1 MRGTRV
7 RALVR
12 EDPTCHG
19 ATKPMVVKTFMDMD
33 QDSED
38 EKQQYLPLAL
48 HLASEFFLRNPNK
61 DVRLLVACCLAD
73 IFRIYAPEAPYTSH
87 DKLKDIFLFITR
99 QLKGLEDTKS
109 PQFNRYFYL
118 LENLAWVKSYNICFE
133 LEDCNEIFIQLF
145 RTLFSVIN
153 NSHNKKVQMHM
164 LDLMSSIIME
174 GDGVTQELLD
184 SILINLIPAHKNL
197 NKQSFDLAKVLL
209 KRTVQTIE
217 ACIANFFNQVL
228 VLGRSSVS
236 DLSEH
241 VFDLIQELFAI
252 DPHLLLSVMP
262 QLEFKLKVC
271 PSCSF
276 DTRGRLSTTS
286 GKAAALVRGPFAD
299 AALGTLLAQ
308 PTGQQEQQLFL
319 QEVHLQA
326 LQVQEPAQLQEP
338 PSNDGEERLA
348 VVRLLAKLF
357 GSKDSDL
364 ATQNRPLWQCFLGR
378 FNDIH
383 VPVRLESVKFASHC
397 LMNHPD
403 LAKDLTEYLKVRSHD
418 PEEAIR
424 HDVIVTIIT
433 AAKRDLA
440 LVNDQLLGFV
450 RERTL
455 DKRWRVRK
463 EAMMGLAQLYK
474 KYCLHGEAGKEAAEK
489 VSWIKDKLLHIY
501 YQNSIDDKLLVE
513 KIFAQYLVPHNLE
526 TEERMKCLYYL
537 YASLDP
543 NAVKA
548 LNEMWKCQ
556 NMLRSHVRE
565 LLDLHKQ
572 PTSEANCSA
581 MFGKLM
587 TIAKNLPDP
596 GKAQDFVKKFNQVLG
611 DDEKLRSQLE
621 LLISPTCSCKQA
633 DVCVREIARKL
644 ANPKQPTNPFL
655 EMVKFL
661 LERIAPVHIDSEAIS
676 ALVKLMNKSIE
687 GTADD
692 EEEGVS
698 PDTAIRS
705 GLELLKVLSFTHPT
719 SFHSAET
726 YESLLQCLRMEDDKV
741 AEAAIQIFRNT
752 GHKIETDL
760 PQIRSTLIPIL
771 HQKAKRGTPHQAKQ
785 AVHCIHAIFTNKEV
799 QLAQIFEPL
808 SRSLNADVP
817 EQLITPLVSLGHISM
832 LAPDQFASP
841 MKSVVANFIV
851 KDLLMNDRS
860 TGEKNGKLWSPDE
873 EVSPEVLAKVQAI
886 KLLVRWLL
894 GMKNNQSKSANSTL
908 RLLSAMLVS
917 EGDLTEQKKISKSDM
932 SRLRLAAGSAIM
944 KLAQEPCYHEIITP
958 EQFQLCALV
967 INDECYQ
974 VRQIFAQKLHKAL
987 VKLLLPLEY
996 MAIFALCAK
1005 DPVKERRAH
1014 ARQCL
1019 LKNISIRREYIKQNP
1034 MATEKLLSLLPEY
1047 VVPYMI
1053 HLLAHDPD
1061 FTRSQDVD
1069 QLRDIKECLWF
1080 MLEVLMTKNENNSHA
1095 FMKKMAENIKLTKD
1109 AQSPDESKTN
1119 EKLYTVCDVALCV
1132 INSKSALC
1140 NADSPKDPVLPMKF
1154 FTQPEKDFCNDKSYI
1169 SEETRVL
1176 LLTGKP
1182 KPAGVLGAVNKPL
1195 SATGRKP
1202 YVRSTGAETGSNINV
1217 NSELNPSTG
1226 NRSRQFFS
1234 PIVFVTITH
1243 YLVHLSVSFL
1253 KALEQSSEAAETGV
1267 SENEENPVRIISVT
1281 PVKNIDPVKNKEINS
1296 DQAAQGNI
1304 SSDRGK
1310 KRTVTAA
1317 GAENI
1322 QQKADEKVDESG
1334 PPAPSKPR
1342 RGRRPKSESQGNAT
1356 RNDDINKPLS
1366 KGRKR
1371 AAVNQESPGGLEAGN
1386 AKAPKLQDIAKKAA
1400 PAERQID
1407 LQRSQVLGS
1416 DGDSLWDI
1424 ESSPGNSSSDLDRL
1438 KVCESSQEDT
1448 EDSELVKGSFLKVQ
1462 QAACRGFF
1470 DIILLNFIYYN
1481 INLILCKKK
1490 IHLQREKMKAKQKQA
1505 LASAKTWIQNDPE
1518 QKMKLTSKH
1527 TFCLEN

>member
-1 MRGTRV
+1 M
-7 RALVR
+7 
-12 EDPTCHG
+12 EFPQQQ
-19 ATKPMVVKTFMDMD
+19 KPAAGDGKITYPPGVKEITDKISNDEVVKRLKMVVKTYMDMD
-33 QDSED
+33 QDSEE
-38 EKQQYLPLAL
+38 EKQQYLALAL

-145 RTLFSVIN
+145 KTLFSVIN
-153 NSHNKKVQMHM
+153 NSHNQKVQMHM
-164 LDLMSSIIME
+164 MDLMSSIIME

-184 SILINLIPAHKNL
+184 TILINLIPAHKNL
-197 NKQSFDLAKVLL
+197 NKQAYDLAKTLL

-217 ACIANFFNQVL
+217 TCIANFFNQVL
-228 VLGRSSVS
+228 VMGKSSVS

-252 DPHLLLSVMP
+252 DPMLLTSVMP
-262 QLEFKLKVC
+262 QLEFKLK
-271 PSCSF
+271 
-276 DTRGRLSTTS
+276 
-286 GKAAALVRGPFAD
+286 
-299 AALGTLLAQ
+299 
-308 PTGQQEQQLFL
+308 
-319 QEVHLQA
+319 
-326 LQVQEPAQLQEP
+326 
-338 PSNDGEERLA
+338 SNDGEERLA

-357 GSKDSDL
+357 GAKDSEL
-364 ATQNRPLWQCFLGR
+364 ASQNRPLWQCFLGR

-383 VPVRLESVKFASHC
+383 VPVRLECVKFASHC

-403 LAKDLTEYLKVRSHD
+403 LARDLTEYLKVRSHD

-424 HDVIVTIIT
+424 HDVIVTIIN
-433 AAKRDLA
+433 AGKKDLN

-474 KYCLHGEAGKEAAEK
+474 KYCLHHEAGKESAQK
-489 VSWIKDKLLHIY
+489 ISWIKDKLLHIY

-513 KIFAQYLVPHNLE
+513 KIFAQYMVPHSLD
-526 TEERMKCLYYL
+526 TEEKMKCLYYL
-537 YASLDP
+537 YACLDT

-556 NMLRSHVRE
+556 NMLRSLVKE
-565 LLDLHKQ
+565 LLDLHKL
-572 PTSEANCSA
+572 PVSEANNTA

-587 TIAKNLPDP
+587 SIAKNLPDA
-596 GKAQDFVKKFNQVLG
+596 GKAQDFMKKFNQVLG
-611 DDEKLRSQLE
+611 EDEKLRVQLE
-621 LLISPTCSCKQA
+621 MLISPTCSCKQA
-633 DVCVREIARKL
+633 EICVREITRKL
-644 ANPKQPTNPFL
+644 TFPKQPTNPFL

-676 ALVKLMNKSIE
+676 ALVKLLNKSIE

-692 EEEGVS
+692 DEEGVT

-719 SFHSAET
+719 AFHSAET
-726 YESLLQCLRMEDDKV
+726 YESLLQCLKMEDEKV

-752 GHKIETDL
+752 GQKIETEL
-760 PQIRSTLIPIL
+760 QQIRSTLIPIL

-785 AVHCIHAIFTNKEV
+785 AVHCIHAIFNNKEV

-841 MKSVVANFIV
+841 MKSIVANFIV

-860 TGEKNGKLWSPDE
+860 VGNKNGKLWTTDE

-932 SRLRLAAGSAIM
+932 SRLRLAAGGAIM
-944 KLAQEPCYHEIITP
+944 KLAQEPCYHDIITP
-958 EQFQLCALV
+958 EQFQLCGLV

-974 VRQIFAQKLHKAL
+974 VRQIFAQKLHLAL
-987 VKLLLPLEY
+987 VKLMLPLEY
-996 MAIFALCAK
+996 LAVFALCAK

-1019 LKNISIRREYIKQNP
+1019 LKNISVRREYIKQNP
-1034 MATEKLLSLLPEY
+1034 LAQEKLVSLLPEY

-1061 FTRSQDVD
+1061 FTKPHEYE
-1069 QLRDIKECLWF
+1069 QLKDIKECLWF

-1095 FMKKMAENIKLTKD
+1095 FLRKM
-1109 AQSPDESKTN
+1109 
-1119 EKLYTVCDVALCV
+1119 KLYIVCDVALFV
-1132 INSKSALC
+1132 IANKSTACHL
-1140 NADSPKDPVLPMKF
+1140 DSPKDP
-1154 FTQPEKDFCNDKSYI
+1154 QDFKNDKEYLTT
-1169 SEETRVL
+1169 EMRQM

-1182 KPAGVLGAVNKPL
+1182 KPAPVLGAVNKTLTVPGRRIFTKTTTA
-1195 SATGRKP
+1195 SDTASNTSTNSSSAINKNSNAATESSESRAQENNENPVIKNDEGKKDEPSQNATTDAETEASPVKRRGRQPKTAAAAPAAAEKEGTAGTATGR
-1202 YVRSTGAETGSNINV
+1202 
-1217 NSELNPSTG
+1217 
-1226 NRSRQFFS
+1226 
-1234 PIVFVTITH
+1234 
-1243 YLVHLSVSFL
+1243 
-1253 KALEQSSEAAETGV
+1253 
-1267 SENEENPVRIISVT
+1267 
-1281 PVKNIDPVKNKEINS
+1281 
-1296 DQAAQGNI
+1296 
-1304 SSDRGK
+1304 
-1310 KRTVTAA
+1310 
-1317 GAENI
+1317 
-1322 QQKADEKVDESG
+1322 
-1334 PPAPSKPR
+1334 
-1342 RGRRPKSESQGNAT
+1342 
-1356 RNDDINKPLS
+1356 
-1366 KGRKR
+1366 GRKR
-1371 AAVNQESPGGLEAGN
+1371 AADANSNPSADSINIKMSKQQQQNDEGT
-1386 AKAPKLQDIAKKAA
+1386 K
-1400 PAERQID
+1400 RQID
-1407 LQRSQVLGS
+1407 LQRWPFVSRESVKVIEWQSAEETGRAVGTFALFL
-1416 DGDSLWDI
+1416 DSEGNTEIEL
-1424 ESSPGNSSSDLDRL
+1424 ESSPEAINCGREHKERYPLGRYQAY
-1438 KVCESSQEDT
+1438 QEGSFFWQAGRVQQWRQGRRAG
-1448 EDSELVKGSFLKVQ
+1448 SELVQSRLLLKQMLGRYSTRLSLLLVNNG
-1462 QAACRGFF
+1462 ARTVK
-1470 DIILLNFIYYN
+1470 DRKIL
-1481 INLILCKKK
+1481 
-1490 IHLQREKMKAKQKQA
+1490 
-1505 LASAKTWIQNDPE
+1505 
-1518 QKMKLTSKH
+1518 
-1527 TFCLEN
+1527 

>member
-1 MRGTRV
+1 MDFTQPKPAT
-7 RALVR
+7 ALCGVVSADGKIAYPPGVKEITDKITTDEMIKR
-12 EDPTCHG
+12 L
-19 ATKPMVVKTFMDMD
+19 KMVVKTFMDMD

-262 QLEFKLKVC
+262 QLEFKLK
-271 PSCSF
+271 
-276 DTRGRLSTTS
+276 
-286 GKAAALVRGPFAD
+286 
-299 AALGTLLAQ
+299 
-308 PTGQQEQQLFL
+308 
-319 QEVHLQA
+319 
-326 LQVQEPAQLQEP
+326 
-338 PSNDGEERLA
+338 SNDGEERLA

-433 AAKRDLA
+433 AAKRDLT

-501 YQNSIDDKLLVE
+501 YQNSIDD
-513 KIFAQYLVPHNLE
+513 
-526 TEERMKCLYYL
+526 
-537 YASLDP
+537 
-543 NAVKA
+543 
-548 LNEMWKCQ
+548 
-556 NMLRSHVRE
+556 
-565 LLDLHKQ
+565 
-572 PTSEANCSA
+572 SEANCSA

-633 DVCVREIARKL
+633 DICVREIARKL

-698 PDTAIRS
+698 PDSAIRS

-785 AVHCIHAIFTNKEV
+785 AVHCIHAIFSNKEV

-917 EGDLTEQKKISKSDM
+917 EGDLTEQKRISKSDM

-1095 FMKKMAENIKLTKD
+1095 FMKKMAENIKLTRD

-1182 KPAGVLGAVNKPL
+1182 KPTGVLGTVNKPL

-1202 YVRSTGAETGSNINV
+1202 YVRSAGTETGSNINA
-1217 NSELNPSTG
+1217 NSELSPSAG
-1226 NRSRQFFS
+1226 SRSR
-1234 PIVFVTITH
+1234 
-1243 YLVHLSVSFL
+1243 
-1253 KALEQSSEAAETGV
+1253 EQSSEASETGV

-1281 PVKNIDPVKNKEINS
+1281 PVKNIDTVKNKEINS
-1296 DQAAQGNI
+1296 DQPTQGNI

-1310 KRTVTAA
+1310 KRIVAAA

-1322 QQKADEKVDESG
+1322 QQKPDEIVDESG

-1356 RNDDINKPLS
+1356 KNDDLNKPTS

-1371 AAVNQESPGGLEAGN
+1371 AAGSQESPGGLEAGN
-1386 AKAPKLQDIAKKAA
+1386 AKAPKLQDGAKKAT

-1407 LQRSQVLGS
+1407 LQR
-1416 DGDSLWDI
+1416 
-1424 ESSPGNSSSDLDRL
+1424 
-1438 KVCESSQEDT
+1438 
-1448 EDSELVKGSFLKVQ
+1448 
-1462 QAACRGFF
+1462 
-1470 DIILLNFIYYN
+1470 
-1481 INLILCKKK
+1481 
-1490 IHLQREKMKAKQKQA
+1490 
-1505 LASAKTWIQNDPE
+1505 
-1518 QKMKLTSKH
+1518 
-1527 TFCLEN
+1527 

>member
-1 MRGTRV
+1 MEFPQQQKPAVEVVYPPGVKEITDKISNDE
-7 RALVR
+7 LVKR
-12 EDPTCHG
+12 L
-19 ATKPMVVKTFMDMD
+19 KVVVKTYMDMD
-33 QDSED
+33 QDSEE
-38 EKQQYLPLAL
+38 EKQQYLSLAL

-145 RTLFSVIN
+145 KTLFSVIN
-153 NSHNKKVQMHM
+153 NSHNQKVQMHM
-164 LDLMSSIIME
+164 MDLMSSIIME

-184 SILINLIPAHKNL
+184 TILINLIPAHKNL
-197 NKQSFDLAKVLL
+197 NKQAYDLAKTLL

-217 ACIANFFNQVL
+217 TCIANFFNQVL
-228 VLGRSSVS
+228 VMGKSSVS

-252 DPHLLLSVMP
+252 DPMLLTSVMP
-262 QLEFKLKVC
+262 QLEFKLK
-271 PSCSF
+271 
-276 DTRGRLSTTS
+276 
-286 GKAAALVRGPFAD
+286 
-299 AALGTLLAQ
+299 
-308 PTGQQEQQLFL
+308 
-319 QEVHLQA
+319 
-326 LQVQEPAQLQEP
+326 
-338 PSNDGEERLA
+338 SNDGEERLA

-357 GSKDSDL
+357 GAKDSEL
-364 ATQNRPLWQCFLGR
+364 ASQNRPLWQCFLGR

-383 VPVRLESVKFASHC
+383 VPVRLECVKFASHC

-424 HDVIVTIIT
+424 HDVIVTIIN
-433 AAKRDLA
+433 AGKKDLN

-474 KYCLHGEAGKEAAEK
+474 KYCLHHEAGKEYAQK
-489 VSWIKDKLLHIY
+489 ISWIKDKLLHIY

-513 KIFAQYLVPHNLE
+513 KIFAQYMVPHSLD
-526 TEERMKCLYYL
+526 TEEKMKCLYYL
-537 YASLDP
+537 YACLDT

-556 NMLRSHVRE
+556 NMLRGLVKE
-565 LLDLHKQ
+565 LLDLHKL
-572 PTSEANCSA
+572 PVSEANNAA
-581 MFGKLM
+581 MLGKLM
-587 TIAKNLPDP
+587 NIAKNLPDA
-596 GKAQDFVKKFNQVLG
+596 GKAQDFMKKFNQVLG
-611 DDEKLRSQLE
+611 EDEKLRVQLE
-621 LLISPTCSCKQA
+621 MLISPTCSCKQA
-633 DVCVREIARKL
+633 EICVREITRKL
-644 ANPKQPTNPFL
+644 TFPKQPTNPFL

-676 ALVKLMNKSIE
+676 ALVKLLNKSIE

-692 EEEGVS
+692 DDEGVT

-719 SFHSAET
+719 AFHSSET
-726 YESLLQCLRMEDDKV
+726 YESLLQCLKMEDDKV

-752 GHKIETDL
+752 GQKIETEL
-760 PQIRSTLIPIL
+760 QQIKSTLIPVL

-785 AVHCIHAIFTNKEV
+785 AVHCIHAIFNNKEV

-841 MKSVVANFIV
+841 MKSIVANFIV

-860 TGEKNGKLWSPDE
+860 VGNKNGKLWTTDE

-932 SRLRLAAGSAIM
+932 SRLRLAAGGAIM
-944 KLAQEPCYHEIITP
+944 KLAQEPCYHDIITP

-974 VRQIFAQKLHKAL
+974 VRQIFAQKLHLAL

-996 MAIFALCAK
+996 LAVFALCAK

-1019 LKNISIRREYIKQNP
+1019 LKNISVRREYIKQNQLSQ
-1034 MATEKLLSLLPEY
+1034 EKLISLLPEY
-1047 VVPYMI
+1047 VVPFMI
-1053 HLLAHDPD
+1053 HLLSHDPD
-1061 FTRSQDVD
+1061 FTKPHEYE
-1069 QLRDIKECLWF
+1069 QLKDIKECLWF

-1095 FMKKMAENIKLTKD
+1095 FLRKMVENIKQTKD
-1109 AQSPDESKTN
+1109 AQSPEDAKAN
-1119 EKLYTVCDVALCV
+1119 EKLYIVCDVALFV
-1132 INSKSALC
+1132 IANKSTACHL
-1140 NADSPKDPVLPMKF
+1140 DSPNDPLLPSKF
-1154 FTQPEKDFCNDKSYI
+1154 FVTQDKDFKNDKEYLSADM
-1169 SEETRVL
+1169 RQM

-1182 KPAGVLGAVNKPL
+1182 KPAPVLAAVNKPL
-1195 SATGRKP
+1195 TVPGRRIYVKTTTASDTTSNTSTINITSPLSSTTINKNSNSNATI
-1202 YVRSTGAETGSNINV
+1202 E
-1217 NSELNPSTG
+1217 
-1226 NRSRQFFS
+1226 
-1234 PIVFVTITH
+1234 
-1243 YLVHLSVSFL
+1243 
-1253 KALEQSSEAAETGV
+1253 SSESRV
-1267 SENEENPVRIISVT
+1267 QENNENPTIKREAKEETSQNKT
-1281 PVKNIDPVKNKEINS
+1281 PEACPVK
-1296 DQAAQGNI
+1296 
-1304 SSDRGK
+1304 
-1310 KRTVTAA
+1310 
-1317 GAENI
+1317 
-1322 QQKADEKVDESG
+1322 
-1334 PPAPSKPR
+1334 R
-1342 RGRRPKSESQGNAT
+1342 RGRPPKSASTPGAAEKGGTTAPAVGGAG
-1356 RNDDINKPLS
+1356 R
-1366 KGRKR
+1366 GRKR
-1371 AAVNQESPGGLEAGN
+1371 AADANSNTAAESVNSKMSKQNDEGTL
-1386 AKAPKLQDIAKKAA
+1386 
-1400 PAERQID
+1400 RQID
-1407 LQRSQVLGS
+1407 LQR
-1416 DGDSLWDI
+1416 
-1424 ESSPGNSSSDLDRL
+1424 
-1438 KVCESSQEDT
+1438 
-1448 EDSELVKGSFLKVQ
+1448 
-1462 QAACRGFF
+1462 
-1470 DIILLNFIYYN
+1470 
-1481 INLILCKKK
+1481 
-1490 IHLQREKMKAKQKQA
+1490 
-1505 LASAKTWIQNDPE
+1505 
-1518 QKMKLTSKH
+1518 
-1527 TFCLEN
+1527 

>member
-1 MRGTRV
+1 MKKEVTNADGKIAYPPGVKEITDKITTDEMIKR
-7 RALVR
+7 L
-12 EDPTCHG
+12 
-19 ATKPMVVKTFMDMD
+19 KMVVKTFMDMD

-262 QLEFKLKVC
+262 QLEFKLK
-271 PSCSF
+271 
-276 DTRGRLSTTS
+276 
-286 GKAAALVRGPFAD
+286 
-299 AALGTLLAQ
+299 
-308 PTGQQEQQLFL
+308 
-319 QEVHLQA
+319 
-326 LQVQEPAQLQEP
+326 
-338 PSNDGEERLA
+338 SNDGEERLA

-917 EGDLTEQKKISKSDM
+917 EGDLTEQKRI
-932 SRLRLAAGSAIM
+932 RTYIGTIYL
-944 KLAQEPCYHEIITP
+944 
-958 EQFQLCALV
+958 
-967 INDECYQ
+967 INIECL
-974 VRQIFAQKLHKAL
+974 RQIFAQKLHKAL

-1109 AQSPDESKTN
+1109 AQSPDESKMN

-1154 FTQPEKDFCNDKSYI
+1154 FTQPE
-1169 SEETRVL
+1169 
-1176 LLTGKP
+1176 KP

-1234 PIVFVTITH
+1234 PLVFVTITH
-1243 YLVHLSVSFL
+1243 YLVHLL
-1253 KALEQSSEAAETGV
+1253 
-1267 SENEENPVRIISVT
+1267 
-1281 PVKNIDPVKNKEINS
+1281 
-1296 DQAAQGNI
+1296 
-1304 SSDRGK
+1304 
-1310 KRTVTAA
+1310 
-1317 GAENI
+1317 
-1322 QQKADEKVDESG
+1322 
-1334 PPAPSKPR
+1334 
-1342 RGRRPKSESQGNAT
+1342 
-1356 RNDDINKPLS
+1356 
-1366 KGRKR
+1366 
-1371 AAVNQESPGGLEAGN
+1371 
-1386 AKAPKLQDIAKKAA
+1386 
-1400 PAERQID
+1400 
-1407 LQRSQVLGS
+1407 
-1416 DGDSLWDI
+1416 
-1424 ESSPGNSSSDLDRL
+1424 
-1438 KVCESSQEDT
+1438 
-1448 EDSELVKGSFLKVQ
+1448 
-1462 QAACRGFF
+1462 FF
-1470 DIILLNFIYYN
+1470 
-1481 INLILCKKK
+1481 
-1490 IHLQREKMKAKQKQA
+1490 
-1505 LASAKTWIQNDPE
+1505 T
-1518 QKMKLTSKH
+1518 
-1527 TFCLEN
+1527 

>member
-1 MRGTRV
+1 M
-7 RALVR
+7 
-12 EDPTCHG
+12 EFPQQQ
-19 ATKPMVVKTFMDMD
+19 KPAGDSKITYPPGVKEITEKISNDEVVKRLKMVVKTYMDMD
-33 QDSED
+33 QDSEE
-38 EKQQYLPLAL
+38 EKQQYLNLAL

-133 LEDCNEIFIQLF
+133 LEDCNDIFIQLF
-145 RTLFSVIN
+145 KTLFSVIN
-153 NSHNKKVQMHM
+153 NSHNQKVQMHM

-184 SILINLIPAHKNL
+184 TILINLIPAHKNL
-197 NKQSFDLAKVLL
+197 NKQAYDLAKTLL

-217 ACIANFFNQVL
+217 TCIANFFNQVL
-228 VLGRSSVS
+228 VMGKSSVS

-241 VFDLIQELFAI
+241 VFDLIQELFSI
-252 DPHLLLSVMP
+252 DPLLLTSVMP
-262 QLEFKLKVC
+262 QLEFKLK
-271 PSCSF
+271 
-276 DTRGRLSTTS
+276 
-286 GKAAALVRGPFAD
+286 
-299 AALGTLLAQ
+299 
-308 PTGQQEQQLFL
+308 
-319 QEVHLQA
+319 
-326 LQVQEPAQLQEP
+326 
-338 PSNDGEERLA
+338 SNDGEERLA

-357 GSKDSDL
+357 GAKDSEL

-403 LAKDLTEYLKVRSHD
+403 LARDLTEFLKVRSHD

-424 HDVIVTIIT
+424 HDVIVTIIN
-433 AAKRDLA
+433 AGKKDLN

-463 EAMMGLAQLYK
+463 EAMMGLAQLFK
-474 KYCLHGEAGKEAAEK
+474 KYCLHHEAGKEQAQK
-489 VSWIKDKLLHIY
+489 ISWIKDKLLHIY

-513 KIFAQYLVPHNLE
+513 KIFAQYMVPHSLD
-526 TEERMKCLYYL
+526 TEEKMKCLYYL
-537 YASLDP
+537 YACLDT

-556 NMLRSHVRE
+556 NMLRGLVRE
-565 LLDLHKQ
+565 LLDLHKL
-572 PTSEANCSA
+572 PASEANTTA

-587 TIAKNLPDP
+587 TISKNLPDA
-596 GKAQDFVKKFNQVLG
+596 GKAQDFMKRFNQVLG
-611 DDEKLRSQLE
+611 EDEKLRVQLDT
-621 LLISPTCSCKQA
+621 LISPTCSCKQA
-633 DVCVREIARKL
+633 ELCVREITRKL
-644 ANPKQPTNPFL
+644 TFPKQPTNPFL

-676 ALVKLMNKSIE
+676 ALVKLLNKSIE

-692 EEEGVS
+692 DEEGVT

-719 SFHSAET
+719 AFHSAET
-726 YESLLQCLRMEDDKV
+726 YESLLQCLKMEDDKV

-752 GHKIETDL
+752 GQKIETEL
-760 PQIRSTLIPIL
+760 QQIRSTLIPVL

-785 AVHCIHAIFTNKEV
+785 AVHCIHAIFCNKEV

-817 EQLITPLVSLGHISM
+817 EQLITPLVSLGHISL

-841 MKSVVANFIV
+841 MKAIVANFIV

-860 TGEKNGKLWSPDE
+860 VGNKNGKLWTSDE

-932 SRLRLAAGSAIM
+932 SRLRLAAGGAIM
-944 KLAQEPCYHEIITP
+944 KLAQEPVYHDIITP
-958 EQFQLCALV
+958 EQFQLCGLV

-974 VRQIFAQKLHKAL
+974 VRQIFAQKLHLAL

-996 MAIFALCAK
+996 LAVFSLCAK

-1019 LKNISIRREYIKQNP
+1019 LKNISIRREFINNNP
-1034 MATEKLLSLLPEY
+1034 LAHDKMMSLLPEY

-1061 FTRSQDVD
+1061 FTKPQDFE
-1069 QLRDIKECLWF
+1069 QLRDLKECLWF
-1080 MLEVLMTKNENNSHA
+1080 MLEVLMVQNENNSHA
-1095 FMKKMAENIKLTKD
+1095 FLRKMVENIKQTKD
-1109 AQSPDESKTN
+1109 AQCPDDPKAN
-1119 EKLYTVCDVALCV
+1119 EKLYIVCDVALFV
-1132 INSKSALC
+1132 IVNKSTACHLE
-1140 NADSPKDPVLPMKF
+1140 SPKDPVLPSKF
-1154 FTQPEKDFCNDKSYI
+1154 YTPPDKDLINDKEYLS
-1169 SEETRVL
+1169 SEARTV

-1182 KPAGVLGAVNKPL
+1182 KPSPVLSTVNKTLTVP
-1195 SATGRKP
+1195 GRRVYNK
-1202 YVRSTGAETGSNINV
+1202 TTGSDSNT
-1217 NSELNPSTG
+1217 STHSQPS
-1226 NRSRQFFS
+1226 S
-1234 PIVFVTITH
+1234 PVTKTRD
-1243 YLVHLSVSFL
+1243 VVT
-1253 KALEQSSEAAETGV
+1253 ESSEGGAR
-1267 SENEENPVRIISVT
+1267 ENEENPVIT
-1281 PVKNIDPVKNKEINS
+1281 KTDE
-1296 DQAAQGNI
+1296 
-1304 SSDRGK
+1304 GK
-1310 KRTVTAA
+1310 KEDTVTSDLTT
-1317 GAENI
+1317 GASTI
-1322 QQKADEKVDESG
+1322 
-1334 PPAPSKPR
+1334 PKPR
-1342 RGRRPKSESQGNAT
+1342 RGRPPKAT
-1356 RNDDINKPLS
+1356 PSPLANEKEGGAG

-1371 AAVNQESPGGLEAGN
+1371 AAPAQDSAPSGEPNSIKIP
-1386 AKAPKLQDIAKKAA
+1386 KAEDVT
-1400 PAERQID
+1400 QILD
-1407 LQRSQVLGS
+1407 LQR
-1416 DGDSLWDI
+1416 
-1424 ESSPGNSSSDLDRL
+1424 
-1438 KVCESSQEDT
+1438 
-1448 EDSELVKGSFLKVQ
+1448 
-1462 QAACRGFF
+1462 
-1470 DIILLNFIYYN
+1470 
-1481 INLILCKKK
+1481 
-1490 IHLQREKMKAKQKQA
+1490 
-1505 LASAKTWIQNDPE
+1505 
-1518 QKMKLTSKH
+1518 
-1527 TFCLEN
+1527 

>member
-1 MRGTRV
+1 MLHLPELHEGPVEACEEGNFLDGGGGGGDDIGGSARMDFPS
-7 RALVR
+7 AQ
-12 EDPTCHG
+12 P
-19 ATKPMVVKTFMDMD
+19 KPPPDGKIIFYPPGVKEITDKITNDEVVKRLKMVVKTFMDMD

-153 NSHNKKVQMHM
+153 NSHNQKVQMHM

-197 NKQSFDLAKVLL
+197 NKQAFDLAKILL

-217 ACIANFFNQVL
+217 PCIANFFNQVL
-228 VLGRSSVS
+228 VLGKSSVS

-241 VFDLIQELFAI
+241 IFDLIQELFAV
-252 DPHLLLSVMP
+252 DPNLLLSVMP
-262 QLEFKLKVC
+262 QLEFKLK
-271 PSCSF
+271 
-276 DTRGRLSTTS
+276 
-286 GKAAALVRGPFAD
+286 
-299 AALGTLLAQ
+299 
-308 PTGQQEQQLFL
+308 
-319 QEVHLQA
+319 
-326 LQVQEPAQLQEP
+326 
-338 PSNDGEERLA
+338 SNDGEERLA

-433 AAKRDLA
+433 AGKRDLS

-474 KYCLHGEAGKEAAEK
+474 KYCLHAEAGKDAAEK

-556 NMLRSHVRE
+556 NMLRSHMRE
-565 LLDLHKQ
+565 LLDLHKT
-572 PTSEANCSA
+572 PTSEANSAA

-621 LLISPTCSCKQA
+621 VLISPTCSCKQA
-633 DVCVREIARKL
+633 DICVREIARKL

-785 AVHCIHAIFTNKEV
+785 AVHCIHAIFSNKEV

-917 EGDLTEQKKISKSDM
+917 EGDLTEQKRISKSDM
-932 SRLRLAAGSAIM
+932 SRLRLAAGGAIM

-1034 MATEKLLSLLPEY
+1034 MANEKLVSLLPEY

-1061 FTRSQDVD
+1061 FTKQQDID

-1095 FMKKMAENIKLTKD
+1095 FMKKMTESIKLTQD
-1109 AQSPDESKTN
+1109 AQSPDEPKAS

-1140 NADSPKDPVLPMKF
+1140 NAECPKDPVLPTKF
-1154 FTQPEKDFCNDKSYI
+1154 FTQPEKDFCNDRNYI
-1169 SEETRVL
+1169 SEELRVL

-1182 KPAGVLGAVNKPL
+1182 KPTGVLGAVNKPL
-1195 SATGRKP
+1195 SATGRRP
-1202 YVRSTGAETGSNINV
+1202 YIRNTGSETGNNNSV
-1217 NSELNPSTG
+1217 NSELN
-1226 NRSRQFFS
+1226 S
-1234 PIVFVTITH
+1234 PIENRTSREPSSD
-1243 YLVHLSVSFL
+1243 LS
-1253 KALEQSSEAAETGV
+1253 ETGV
-1267 SENEENPVRIISVT
+1267 SENDENPVRIISVT
-1281 PVKNIDPVKNKEINS
+1281 PTKMEPVKNKEINS
-1296 DQAAQGNI
+1296 DQAPQENVSA
-1304 SSDRGK
+1304 DRGK
-1310 KRTVTAA
+1310 KRITTAA
-1317 GAENI
+1317 GTENFH
-1322 QQKADEKVDESG
+1322 QKAEEKKTDETG
-1334 PPAPSKPR
+1334 QPAPPKPR
-1342 RGRRPKSESQGNAT
+1342 RGRPPKSESQGAT
-1356 RNDDINKPLS
+1356 TKSAEMS
-1366 KGRKR
+1366 KSSGRGRKR
-1371 AAVNQESPGGLEAGN
+1371 AAPAQEGPGGLEASN
-1386 AKAPKLQDIAKKAA
+1386 AKAPKQQEATKKTA
-1400 PAERQID
+1400 PAQRQID

-1416 DGDSLWDI
+1416 DGDSVLEI
-1424 ESSPGNSSSDLDRL
+1424 ESSPGYSASEMDLFKL
-1438 KVCESSQEDT
+1438 CESSQDDLEERELT
-1448 EDSELVKGSFLKVQ
+1448 EAGLLKVH
-1462 QAACRGFF
+1462 QAAESGLRRWFIKFPILEGNGENRSHGFSVPLVTTLF
-1470 DIILLNFIYYN
+1470 P
-1481 INLILCKKK
+1481 
-1490 IHLQREKMKAKQKQA
+1490 QK
-1505 LASAKTWIQNDPE
+1505 
-1518 QKMKLTSKH
+1518 
-1527 TFCLEN
+1527 

>member
-1 MRGTRV
+1 MDFSTAQPKPAP
-7 RALVR
+7 ALCGVVSADGKIAYPPGVKEITDKITTDEMIKR
-12 EDPTCHG
+12 L
-19 ATKPMVVKTFMDMD
+19 KFIKMVVKTFMDMD

-262 QLEFKLKVC
+262 QLEFKLK
-271 PSCSF
+271 
-276 DTRGRLSTTS
+276 
-286 GKAAALVRGPFAD
+286 
-299 AALGTLLAQ
+299 
-308 PTGQQEQQLFL
+308 
-319 QEVHLQA
+319 
-326 LQVQEPAQLQEP
+326 
-338 PSNDGEERLA
+338 SNDGEERLA

-364 ATQNRPLWQCFLGR
+364 ATQNRPLWQCFLG
-378 FNDIH
+378 
-383 VPVRLESVKFASHC
+383 
-397 LMNHPD
+397 
-403 LAKDLTEYLKVRSHD
+403 
-418 PEEAIR
+418 
-424 HDVIVTIIT
+424 
-433 AAKRDLA
+433 
-440 LVNDQLLGFV
+440 
-450 RERTL
+450 
-455 DKRWRVRK
+455 RK

-1176 LLTGKP
+1176 LLTGKQREGNHMLE
-1182 KPAGVLGAVNKPL
+1182 AL
-1195 SATGRKP
+1195 
-1202 YVRSTGAETGSNINV
+1202 
-1217 NSELNPSTG
+1217 EL
-1226 NRSRQFFS
+1226 RLEA
-1234 PIVFVTITH
+1234 I
-1243 YLVHLSVSFL
+1243 LM
-1253 KALEQSSEAAETGV
+1253 EQSSEAAETGV

-1322 QQKADEKVDESG
+1322 QQKTDEKVDESG

-1438 KVCESSQEDT
+1438 KVYESSQEDT

-1462 QAACRGFF
+1462 QAA
-1470 DIILLNFIYYN
+1470 
-1481 INLILCKKK
+1481 CKKK

>member
-1 MRGTRV
+1 ISSMRFPGDSTVLGGPAGDGKIIYPLGVKEITDKISNDEVVKR
-7 RALVR
+7 L
-12 EDPTCHG
+12 
-19 ATKPMVVKTFMDMD
+19 KLVVKTYMDMD
-33 QDSED
+33 QDSEE
-38 EKQQYLPLAL
+38 EKQQYLALAL

-87 DKLKDIFLFITR
+87 DKLKEIFLFITR

-145 RTLFSVIN
+145 KTLFSVIN
-153 NSHNKKVQMHM
+153 NSHNQKVQMHM

-184 SILINLIPAHKNL
+184 TILINLIPAHKNL
-197 NKQSFDLAKVLL
+197 NKQAYDLAKTLL

-217 ACIANFFNQVL
+217 TCIASFFNQVL
-228 VLGRSSVS
+228 VMGKSSVS

-252 DPHLLLSVMP
+252 DPLLLVSVMP
-262 QLEFKLKVC
+262 QLEFKLK
-271 PSCSF
+271 
-276 DTRGRLSTTS
+276 
-286 GKAAALVRGPFAD
+286 
-299 AALGTLLAQ
+299 
-308 PTGQQEQQLFL
+308 
-319 QEVHLQA
+319 
-326 LQVQEPAQLQEP
+326 
-338 PSNDGEERLA
+338 SNDGEERLA
-348 VVRLLAKLF
+348 VVKLLAKLF
-357 GSKDSDL
+357 GAKDSEL

-383 VPVRLESVKFASHC
+383 VPVRLECVKFASHS

-403 LAKDLTEYLKVRSHD
+403 LAKDLTDFLKVRSHD

-424 HDVIVTIIT
+424 HDVIVTIIN
-433 AAKRDLA
+433 AGKKDLN

-450 RERTL
+450 RERML

-474 KYCLHGEAGKEAAEK
+474 KYCLHHEAGKESALK
-489 VSWIKDKLLHIY
+489 ISWIKDKLLHIY

-513 KIFAQYLVPHNLE
+513 KIFAQNMVPHSLE
-526 TEERMKCLYYL
+526 TEEKMKCLYYL
-537 YASLDP
+537 YACLDT

-556 NMLRSHVRE
+556 NMLRGLVRE
-565 LLDLHKQ
+565 LLDLHKL
-572 PTSEANCSA
+572 PTSEANTSA

-596 GKAQDFVKKFNQVLG
+596 GKAQDFMKKFNQVLG
-611 DDEKLRSQLE
+611 EDEKLRLQLE
-621 LLISPTCSCKQA
+621 QLISPTCSCKQA
-633 DVCVREIARKL
+633 EQCVREITRKL
-644 ANPKQPTNPFL
+644 TFPKQPTNPFL

-676 ALVKLMNKSIE
+676 ALVKLLNKSVE

-692 EEEGVS
+692 DDEGVT
-698 PDTAIRS
+698 PDTAIRA

-719 SFHSAET
+719 AFHSAET
-726 YESLLQCLRMEDDKV
+726 YESLLQCLKMEDDKV

-752 GHKIETDL
+752 GQKIETEL

-785 AVHCIHAIFTNKEV
+785 AVHCIHAIFHNKEV

-841 MKSVVANFIV
+841 MKSIVANFIV

-860 TGEKNGKLWSPDE
+860 VGNKNGRLWTADD
-873 EVSPEVLAKVQAI
+873 EVSPEVLAKVHAI

-958 EQFQLCALV
+958 EQFQLCGLV

-974 VRQIFAQKLHKAL
+974 VRQIFAQKLHVAL

-996 MAIFALCAK
+996 MAVFALCAK

-1019 LKNISIRREYIKQNP
+1019 LKNISVRREYIKQNP
-1034 MATEKLLSLLPEY
+1034 MAHEY

-1061 FTRSQDVD
+1061 LTKPQDLE
-1069 QLRDIKECLWF
+1069 QLRDVKECLWF
-1080 MLEVLMTKNENNSHA
+1080 MLEVLMTKNENNSHS
-1095 FMKKMAENIKLTKD
+1095 FLRKMVENIKQTKD
-1109 AQSPDESKTN
+1109 VQAPDDPKAN
-1119 EKLYTVCDVALCV
+1119 EKLYIVCDVALFV
-1132 INSKSALC
+1132 IANKSTSCHL
-1140 NADSPKDPVLPMKF
+1140 DSPKDPVLPSNF
-1154 FTQPEKDFCNDKSYI
+1154 FTPPDKDFINDKEYLSP
-1169 SEETRVL
+1169 EAKLVL
-1176 LLTGKP
+1176 QTGKIQQT
-1182 KPAGVLGAVNKPL
+1182 GVLGAVNKPL
-1195 SATGRKP
+1195 TVAVRRP
-1202 YVRSTGAETGSNINV
+1202 YIKTTTSDTGSNAST
-1217 NSELNPSTG
+1217 NSQPNSPATNKSRLLLFRISLLFFQCDVDFIQCSTQIDLFFDGTENSVSSNPS
-1226 NRSRQFFS
+1226 
-1234 PIVFVTITH
+1234 
-1243 YLVHLSVSFL
+1243 
-1253 KALEQSSEAAETGV
+1253 
-1267 SENEENPVRIISVT
+1267 
-1281 PVKNIDPVKNKEINS
+1281 
-1296 DQAAQGNI
+1296 
-1304 SSDRGK
+1304 
-1310 KRTVTAA
+1310 A
-1317 GAENI
+1317 GS
-1322 QQKADEKVDESG
+1322 Q
-1334 PPAPSKPR
+1334 PPANKPR
-1342 RGRRPKSESQGNAT
+1342 RGRPPKNAAGVAT
-1356 RNDDINKPLS
+1356 PDKEAGATTGGGVGR
-1366 KGRKR
+1366 GRKR
-1371 AAVNQESPGGLEAGN
+1371 AAPAQDPDSTASADPIGVKTPKQQKEAE
-1386 AKAPKLQDIAKKAA
+1386 PKRATPQ
-1400 PAERQID
+1400 RQID
-1407 LQRSQVLGS
+1407 LQR
-1416 DGDSLWDI
+1416 
-1424 ESSPGNSSSDLDRL
+1424 
-1438 KVCESSQEDT
+1438 
-1448 EDSELVKGSFLKVQ
+1448 
-1462 QAACRGFF
+1462 
-1470 DIILLNFIYYN
+1470 
-1481 INLILCKKK
+1481 
-1490 IHLQREKMKAKQKQA
+1490 
-1505 LASAKTWIQNDPE
+1505 
-1518 QKMKLTSKH
+1518 
-1527 TFCLEN
+1527 

>member
-1 MRGTRV
+1 MG
-7 RALVR
+7 
-12 EDPTCHG
+12 HG
-19 ATKPMVVKTFMDMD
+19 RTFLDGKIICYPPGVKEITDKITNDEVVKRLKMVVKTFMDMD

-153 NSHNKKVQMHM
+153 NSHNQKVQMHM

-197 NKQSFDLAKVLL
+197 NKQAFDLAKVLL

-217 ACIANFFNQVL
+217 PCIANFFNQVL
-228 VLGRSSVS
+228 VLGKPSVS

-262 QLEFKLKVC
+262 QLEFKLK
-271 PSCSF
+271 
-276 DTRGRLSTTS
+276 
-286 GKAAALVRGPFAD
+286 
-299 AALGTLLAQ
+299 
-308 PTGQQEQQLFL
+308 
-319 QEVHLQA
+319 
-326 LQVQEPAQLQEP
+326 
-338 PSNDGEERLA
+338 SNDGEERLA

-433 AAKRDLA
+433 AGKRDLS

-474 KYCLHGEAGKEAAEK
+474 KYCLHAEAGKDAAEK

-572 PTSEANCSA
+572 PT
-581 MFGKLM
+581 
-587 TIAKNLPDP
+587 
-596 GKAQDFVKKFNQVLG
+596 
-611 DDEKLRSQLE
+611 
-621 LLISPTCSCKQA
+621 
-633 DVCVREIARKL
+633 VREIARKL

-698 PDTAIRS
+698 PDTAIRA

-785 AVHCIHAIFTNKEV
+785 AVHCIHAIFSNKEV

-917 EGDLTEQKKISKSDM
+917 EGDLTEQKRISKSDM

-1034 MATEKLLSLLPEY
+1034 MANEKLLSLLPEY

-1061 FTRSQDVD
+1061 FTKPQDVD

-1095 FMKKMAENIKLTKD
+1095 FMKKMAENIKLTRD
-1109 AQSPDESKTN
+1109 AQSPDEPKAN

-1140 NADSPKDPVLPMKF
+1140 NADSPKDPVLPTKF
-1154 FTQPEKDFCNDKSYI
+1154 FTQPEK
-1169 SEETRVL
+1169 
-1176 LLTGKP
+1176 P
-1182 KPAGVLGAVNKPL
+1182 KPTGVLGAVNKPL
-1195 SATGRKP
+1195 SATGRRP
-1202 YVRSTGAETGSNINV
+1202 YIRSTGSETGSNISV
-1217 NSELNPSTG
+1217 NSELSSPAG
-1226 NRSRQFFS
+1226 NRSRYVGDFYMGS
-1234 PIVFVTITH
+1234 KYWDV
-1243 YLVHLSVSFL
+1243 LVWGFL
-1253 KALEQSSEAAETGV
+1253 FQ
-1267 SENEENPVRIISVT
+1267 IS
-1281 PVKNIDPVKNKEINS
+1281 
-1296 DQAAQGNI
+1296 
-1304 SSDRGK
+1304 
-1310 KRTVTAA
+1310 
-1317 GAENI
+1317 
-1322 QQKADEKVDESG
+1322 
-1334 PPAPSKPR
+1334 PPAH
-1342 RGRRPKSESQGNAT
+1342 T
-1356 RNDDINKPLS
+1356 S
-1366 KGRKR
+1366 KGHIPPRPL
-1371 AAVNQESPGGLEAGN
+1371 PG
-1386 AKAPKLQDIAKKAA
+1386 
-1400 PAERQID
+1400 
-1407 LQRSQVLGS
+1407 
-1416 DGDSLWDI
+1416 
-1424 ESSPGNSSSDLDRL
+1424 
-1438 KVCESSQEDT
+1438 C
-1448 EDSELVKGSFLKVQ
+1448 
-1462 QAACRGFF
+1462 
-1470 DIILLNFIYYN
+1470 
-1481 INLILCKKK
+1481 
-1490 IHLQREKMKAKQKQA
+1490 MKWWEPPH
-1505 LASAKTWIQNDPE
+1505 S
-1518 QKMKLTSKH
+1518 H
-1527 TFCLEN
+1527 G

>member
-1 MRGTRV
+1 
-7 RALVR
+7 
-12 EDPTCHG
+12 
-19 ATKPMVVKTFMDMD
+19 MVVKTFMDMD

-184 SILINLIPAHKNL
+184 SILINLIPAHK
-197 NKQSFDLAKVLL
+197 
-209 KRTVQTIE
+209 
-217 ACIANFFNQVL
+217 FFNQVL

-262 QLEFKLKVC
+262 QLEFKLK
-271 PSCSF
+271 
-276 DTRGRLSTTS
+276 
-286 GKAAALVRGPFAD
+286 
-299 AALGTLLAQ
+299 
-308 PTGQQEQQLFL
+308 
-319 QEVHLQA
+319 
-326 LQVQEPAQLQEP
+326 
-338 PSNDGEERLA
+338 SNDGEERLA

-572 PTSEANCSA
+572 PASEANCSA

-633 DVCVREIARKL
+633 DVCV
-644 ANPKQPTNPFL
+644 
-655 EMVKFL
+655 
-661 LERIAPVHIDSEAIS
+661 
-676 ALVKLMNKSIE
+676 
-687 GTADD
+687 
-692 EEEGVS
+692 
-698 PDTAIRS
+698 
-705 GLELLKVLSFTHPT
+705 VLSFTHPT

-917 EGDLTEQKKISKSDM
+917 EGDLTEQKRISKSDM

-1140 NADSPKDPVLPMKF
+1140 NAESPKDPVLPVKF

-1202 YVRSTGAETGSNINV
+1202 YVRSAGAETGSNINV
-1217 NSELNPSTG
+1217 NSELSPSTG
-1226 NRSRQFFS
+1226 NRPRQFFFFS
-1234 PIVFVTITH
+1234 CFC
-1243 YLVHLSVSFL
+1243 YSRSLLDSSFR
-1253 KALEQSSEAAETGV
+1253 EQSSEAAETGV

-1296 DQAAQGNI
+1296 DQSAQGNI

-1322 QQKADEKVDESG
+1322 QQKTDEKAEESG

-1356 RNDDINKPLS
+1356 KNDDINKPLS

-1371 AAVNQESPGGLEAGN
+1371 AAVSQESPGGLEAGN
-1386 AKAPKLQDIAKKAA
+1386 AKAPKLQDPAKKAA
-1400 PAERQID
+1400 PTERQID
-1407 LQRSQVLGS
+1407 LQR
-1416 DGDSLWDI
+1416 
-1424 ESSPGNSSSDLDRL
+1424 
-1438 KVCESSQEDT
+1438 
-1448 EDSELVKGSFLKVQ
+1448 
-1462 QAACRGFF
+1462 
-1470 DIILLNFIYYN
+1470 
-1481 INLILCKKK
+1481 
-1490 IHLQREKMKAKQKQA
+1490 
-1505 LASAKTWIQNDPE
+1505 
-1518 QKMKLTSKH
+1518 
-1527 TFCLEN
+1527 

>member
-1 MRGTRV
+1 M
-7 RALVR
+7 
-12 EDPTCHG
+12 DFP
-19 ATKPMVVKTFMDMD
+19 ATQPKPPSDGKIICYPPGVKEITDKITNDEVVKRLKMVVKTFMDMD

-153 NSHNKKVQMHM
+153 NSHNQKVQMHM

-197 NKQSFDLAKVLL
+197 NKQAFDLAKVLL

-217 ACIANFFNQVL
+217 PCIANFFNQVL
-228 VLGRSSVS
+228 VLGKPSVS

-262 QLEFKLKVC
+262 QLEFKLK
-271 PSCSF
+271 
-276 DTRGRLSTTS
+276 
-286 GKAAALVRGPFAD
+286 
-299 AALGTLLAQ
+299 
-308 PTGQQEQQLFL
+308 
-319 QEVHLQA
+319 
-326 LQVQEPAQLQEP
+326 
-338 PSNDGEERLA
+338 SNDGEERLA

-433 AAKRDLA
+433 AGKRDLS

-474 KYCLHGEAGKEAAEK
+474 KYCLHAEAGKDAAEK

-572 PTSEANCSA
+572 PTREPHAGGGRGVA
-581 MFGKLM
+581 R
-587 TIAKNLPDP
+587 APPEP
-596 GKAQDFVKKFNQVLG
+596 GSG
-611 DDEKLRSQLE
+611 QLWR
-621 LLISPTCSCKQA
+621 
-633 DVCVREIARKL
+633 REIARKL

-698 PDTAIRS
+698 PDTAIRA

-785 AVHCIHAIFTNKEV
+785 AVHCIHAIFSNKEV

-917 EGDLTEQKKISKSDM
+917 EGDLTEQKRISKSDM

-1034 MATEKLLSLLPEY
+1034 MANEKLLSLLPEY

-1061 FTRSQDVD
+1061 FTKPQDVD

-1095 FMKKMAENIKLTKD
+1095 FMKKMAENIKLTRD
-1109 AQSPDESKTN
+1109 AQSPDEPKAN

-1140 NADSPKDPVLPMKF
+1140 NADSPKDPVLPTKF
-1154 FTQPEKDFCNDKSYI
+1154 FTQPEKDFCNDRDYI

-1182 KPAGVLGAVNKPL
+1182 KPTGVLGAVNKPL
-1195 SATGRKP
+1195 SATGRRP
-1202 YVRSTGAETGSNINV
+1202 YIRSTGSETGSNISV
-1217 NSELNPSTG
+1217 NSELS
-1226 NRSRQFFS
+1226 S
-1234 PIVFVTITH
+1234 P
-1243 YLVHLSVSFL
+1243 
-1253 KALEQSSEAAETGV
+1253 AEQSSDISETGV
-1267 SENEENPVRIISVT
+1267 SENDENP
-1281 PVKNIDPVKNKEINS
+1281 EINS
-1296 DQAAQGNI
+1296 DQAMQGN
-1304 SSDRGK
+1304 STERGK
-1310 KRTVTAA
+1310 KRTAA
-1317 GAENI
+1317 ASGTENI
-1322 QQKADEKVDESG
+1322 HQKPEEKVDETG
-1334 PPAPSKPR
+1334 PAAPPKPR
-1342 RGRRPKSESQGNAT
+1342 RGRPPKSESQGTTAK
-1356 RNDDINKPLS
+1356 NDEANKPPGR
-1366 KGRKR
+1366 GRKR
-1371 AAVNQESPGGLEAGN
+1371 AAGSQEGPGGLEASN
-1386 AKAPKLQDIAKKAA
+1386 AKAPKQQDIAKKPA
-1400 PAERQID
+1400 PAQRQID

-1416 DGDSLWDI
+1416 DGDSLLEI
-1424 ESSPGNSSSDLDRL
+1424 ESSPGYSPNYMDHF
-1438 KVCESSQEDT
+1438 KACGSSQEDT
-1448 EDSELVKGSFLKVQ
+1448 EVAELAEGALTFILSLLFYS
-1462 QAACRGFF
+1462 
-1470 DIILLNFIYYN
+1470 LLNQI
-1481 INLILCKKK
+1481 
-1490 IHLQREKMKAKQKQA
+1490 
-1505 LASAKTWIQNDPE
+1505 
-1518 QKMKLTSKH
+1518 
-1527 TFCLEN
+1527 